1 MQCSDVLRT
10 FLSAYVAA
18 FAKDLLSARDEL
30 QELSFFLVALQPVP
44 LQMIFCSRL

>member
-1 MQCSDVLRT
+1 MQRGV
-10 FLSAYVAA
+10 AYGSLVSVAA

-44 LQMIFCSRL
+44 LQMIFCSLL